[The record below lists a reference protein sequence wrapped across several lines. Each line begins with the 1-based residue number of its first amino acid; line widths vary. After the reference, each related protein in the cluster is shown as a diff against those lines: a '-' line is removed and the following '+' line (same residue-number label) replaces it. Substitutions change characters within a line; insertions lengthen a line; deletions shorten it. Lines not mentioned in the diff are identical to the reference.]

1 MTACKKPLCA
11 ILAFVLVFVF
21 IAAVP
26 ISVFAEDEVPT
37 FSASEIENNKKLD
50 EDSGLY
56 YLQTADDPS
65 SLQIVG
71 YDAKLTDK
79 EIKVPAT
86 IDSLTV
92 VAIGDYAFEGNT
104 VVEEITLA
112 NDVVKLGEGAF
123 KGCTALKEIKKDKS
137 LSSIGVS
144 VFEGCT
150 SLESYKIADAVT
162 DIPARC
168 FADCTSL
175 TEIDVHK
182 NIKNVANDAFV
193 NSAWENA
200 KEDGVLSFGRVL
212 YSYKGNLKNIEI
224 PKGVSII
231 EDYAF
236 LGNTDLETITF
247 GPDVEEIGL
256 YAFQNCVNLKK
267 VEINDAMG
275 IVNAGAFKGCK
286 SLKEIDFSNAT
297 LATIGYESF
306 ADCTSLVKVETSET
320 LSEIGD
326 YAFENTKLKTIKLY
340 KNVNSI
346 TADAFAGVKTLESIE
361 VVDNNKEFSAAD
373 GVLYNKKGS
382 SIIVFPSAK
391 KGTFELPQGVSSISD
406 RAFMNS
412 AVTNI
417 KVSEDASLDWIGVSA
432 FENSAITSIEIPAN
446 VSKINNGTFKNAT
459 KLSKIVFKETVN
471 DDGVKTGLTYICAGA
486 FEGCTALA
494 SVELPATLQ
503 TIAAGA
509 FKNAG
514 LKSVKTGD
522 GVAQIA
528 SEAFSGNKNLVEV
541 TLGNNVAKIGKDAFK
556 DCVALKT
563 IAIPASVVDFGGASF
578 SGCTSLAKIAV
589 DAQNKAYKSVGTAV
603 YSADGSVLVIA
614 GTVKDTSI
622 AVAEGTKVI
631 AANAFDLASKAAAI
645 TFPATLVNVEANALD
660 VTAWYEA
667 SLGVVYAGSVLY
679 KVKGEIADVVVA
691 EGVKTVAD
699 GAVKNPAVKKAT
711 LPSTLVEIG
720 KNAFEGTGLT
730 SVVIPDS
737 VTAIASGAFK
747 NNAALKSVKLSASL
761 ETMGAGAFAGCTA
774 LASIEIPAKLKVL
787 SSDAFAG
794 CTALTKVDLG
804 AVEEIEQYAFEGCT
818 ALKAITLPATVTVC
832 EVLAFENCTALEKI
846 NVAKG
851 NKVYSSTE
859 DGVVLIANDEGK
871 FDAIAIYP
879 AGKKGAY
886 EVPAEIKNIADKA
899 FYNCDALTAIT
910 FAEGFDSIGNEA
922 FFDCDG
928 IESIEMPES
937 AGRIGDY
944 AFASCD
950 NLRYFRV
957 NSNLTDY
964 ADNAFDGCYY
974 FNYDAVD
981 IDVEDN
987 YGVIIG
993 VIVAVFAVIGVVW
1006 YLVYNKK
1013 QKKLQKEILEKN
1025 AIAEELAAMKLKE
1038 AEEAEKTE
1046 EETV

>member
-21 IAAVP
+21 IAAAP
-26 ISVFAEDEVPT
+26 ISVFAEEGEELT
-37 FSASEIENNKKLD
+37 FSQSEIDTNKKFD

-71 YDAKLTDK
+71 YDEKNPAK

-92 VAIGDYAFEGNT
+92 VAIGANAFKDNK
-104 VVEEITLA
+104 VVEKITLA
-112 NDVVKLGEGAF
+112 NDIVELGEGAF
-123 KGCTALKEIKKDKS
+123 MGCTSLKEIKKDKS
-137 LSSIGVS
+137 LSSIGAS
-144 VFEGCT
+144 AFEGCT

-168 FADCTSL
+168 FAGCTSL
-175 TEIDVHK
+175 AEIDVHK
-182 NIKNVANDAFV
+182 NIKNVAKDAFV
-193 NSAWENA
+193 DTAWENA

-267 VEINDAMG
+267 VEIDDAMG

-286 SLKEIDFSNAT
+286 SLKSIDFSEAT

-306 ADCTSLVKVETSET
+306 ADCTSLEEVGTSET

-326 YAFENTKLKTIKLY
+326 YAFANTKIKTIKLY

-346 TADAFAGVKTLESIE
+346 TADAFSGVKTLESIE

-373 GVLYNKKGS
+373 GVLYNKKGT
-382 SIIVFPSAK
+382 SIIVYPAAK
-391 KGTFELPQGVSSISD
+391 KGNFEIPQGVSSIAD

-412 AVTNI
+412 AVS
-417 KVSEDASLDWIGVSA
+417 KVTLSKDASLDWIGVSA
-432 FENSAITSIEIPAN
+432 FENSAITSFEVPAN
-446 VSKINNGTFKNAT
+446 VTKINSGTFKNAT
-459 KLSKIVFKETVN
+459 KLSKIVFNE
-471 DDGVKTGLTYICAGA
+471 GLTYICASA
-486 FEGCTALA
+486 FEGCSALT
-494 SVELPATLQ
+494 SVQLPATLQ
-503 TIAAGA
+503 TIATGA

-528 SEAFSGNKNLVEV
+528 SEAFAGNKNLADV

-556 DCVALKT
+556 DCVALKK
-563 IAIPASVVDFGGASF
+563 IAVPASVVDFSAASF
-578 SGCTSLAKIAV
+578 SGCTSLATITV
-589 DAQNKAYKSVGTAV
+589 DAENKAYKTVGSAV
-603 YSADGSVLVIA
+603 YSADGTVLVVA
-614 GTVKDTSI
+614 GTAKNTTI
-622 AVAEGTKVI
+622 AVADGTKVI
-631 AANAFDLASKAAAI
+631 AANAFDLAPEAI
-645 TFPATLVNVEANALD
+645 AIAFPATLVNVEANALD

-699 GAVKNPAVKKAT
+699 GAVKNPAVKNVT

-720 KNAFEGTGLT
+720 KNAFEGTGIT

-737 VTAIASGAFK
+737 VVSIASGAFK
-747 NNAALKSVKLSASL
+747 NNAALKSVKLSSNL
-761 ETMGAGAFAGCTA
+761 EKMGAGAFSGCTA
-774 LASIEIPAKLKVL
+774 LAAIEIPAKLKVL
-787 SSDAFAG
+787 SSDTFAG
-794 CTALTKVDLG
+794 CTALAKVSLG

-818 ALKAITLPATVTVC
+818 ALKTITLPASVAVC
-832 EVLAFENCTALEKI
+832 EVLAFEGCTALEKI
-846 NVAKG
+846 LVDKA
-851 NKVYSSTE
+851 NKVYSSTK
-859 DGVVLIANDEGK
+859 DGVVRCANEEGK
-871 FDAIAIYP
+871 FDTIAIYP

-886 EVPAEIKNIADKA
+886 AVPAEITKIADKA

-922 FFDCDG
+922 FFDCDS
-928 IESIEMPES
+928 IKKIEMPDS
-937 AGRIGDY
+937 ARHIGDY

-950 NLRYFRV
+950 NLRYFKV
-957 NSNLTDY
+957 INNLTDY

-981 IDVEDN
+981 IKVEDN

-993 VIVAVFAVIGVVW
+993 VIVGVFAIIGIVW
-1006 YLVYNKK
+1006 YFVYNKK
-1013 QKKLQKEILEKN
+1013 QKKIQQEIIEKN

-1038 AEEAEKTE
+1038 QEEAKKAE